1 MNTSNI
7 GSALTR
13 TLIATAVSAILLAGC
28 ATTPVQ
34 PNPAAEARNKLTQLQ
49 SDPNLATRAPQS
61 LEAADAAVRLAEQPE
76 ADKDLVAYRVYLA
89 DRKVDIARAD
99 AQTRYAED
107 QRATITAQRDQ
118 ARLAARTREANI
130 AERQAAVQ
138 REAAEQA
145 RGEANAAVGQ
155 AAVARAEGDQQ
166 RLAADQARGEANVAV
181 GQAAT
186 ARGEA
191 DVAAG
196 QAAAARDEANTA
208 AGQVVVARAEGDQQ
222 RVAADQARGEAV
234 AANQAAAGSA
244 QQVAELQLQVQALQ
258 ARPTERG
265 LVLTLGDALFSSGRA
280 DLQPGATGHLTRL
293 VTFLNKYPD
302 RTVVIEGYTDNHGNA
317 DYNQGLSERRA
328 GAVRAYLLDQGVSS
342 MRLTSFGKGASD
354 PVAGNDTASGR
365 QQNRRVEVIISN
377 STAAQR

>member
-1 MNTSNI
+1 MNTTNI
-7 GSALTR
+7 RSAVTR
-13 TLIATAVSAILLAGC
+13 TLIATAISAILLTGC

-34 PNPAAEARNKLTQLQ
+34 PNPAAEARMKLTQLQ

-76 ADKDLVAYRVYLA
+76 ADQDLVAYRVYLA
-89 DRKVDIARAD
+89 DRKVDIAKAD

-107 QRATITAQRDQ
+107 QRAAITAQRDQ
-118 ARLAARTREANI
+118 ARLAARTHEANV
-130 AERQAAVQ
+130 AERQAD
-138 REAAEQA
+138 QA
-145 RGEANAAVGQ
+145 RGEANVAVGQ

-166 RLAADQARGEANVAV
+166 RIAADQARGEANVAV
-181 GQAAT
+181 
-186 ARGEA
+186 
-191 DVAAG
+191 G

-222 RVAADQARGEAV
+222 RAAADQARGEAN

-280 DLQPGATGHLTRL
+280 ELQPGANEHLTRL
-293 VTFLNKYPD
+293 VTFLNRYPD
-302 RTVVIEGYTDNHGNA
+302 RTVVIEGYTDSLGSA
-317 DYNQGLSERRA
+317 DFNQGLSERRA

>member
-1 MNTSNI
+1 MNTTKI

-13 TLIATAVSAILLAGC
+13 TLIATAISAILLAGC

-76 ADKDLVAYRVYLA
+76 ADQDLVAYRVYLA

-107 QRATITAQRDQ
+107 QRAAITAQRDQ

-130 AERQAAVQ
+130 AERQAAAQ
-138 REAAEQA
+138 REVADQA

-166 RLAADQARGEANVAV
+166 RLAADQARGEANVAA
-181 GQAAT
+181 GQAAA
-186 ARGEA
+186 ARGDA

-196 QAAAARDEANTA
+196 QAAAAR
-208 AGQVVVARAEGDQQ
+208 AEGDQQ
-222 RVAADQARGEAV
+222 RVAANQARGEAD

-244 QQVAELQLQVQALQ
+244 QQVAELQLQVQTLQ

-280 DLQPGATGHLTRL
+280 ELQPGANSHLTRL
-293 VTFLNKYPD
+293 VTFLNRYPD
-302 RTVVIEGYTDNHGNA
+302 RTVVIEGYTDSLGTA
-317 DYNQGLSERRA
+317 DFNQGLSERRA

-377 STAAQR
+377 STAARR

>member
-1 MNTSNI
+1 MNTTKI
-7 GSALTR
+7 GSALSR
-13 TLIATAVSAILLAGC
+13 ALIATAVSAVLLAGC

-34 PNPAAEARNKLTQLQ
+34 PNPAAEARMKLTQLQ

-61 LEAADAAVRLAEQPE
+61 LEAADAAVRLAEQPD
-76 ADKDLVAYRVYLA
+76 ADQDLVAYRVYLA

-107 QRATITAQRDQ
+107 QRAAITAQRDQ

-130 AERQAAVQ
+130 AERQAAAQ
-138 REAAEQA
+138 RE
-145 RGEANAAVGQ
+145 
-155 AAVARAEGDQQ
+155 
-166 RLAADQARGEANVAV
+166 AADQAR
-181 GQAAT
+181 
-186 ARGEA
+186 
-191 DVAAG
+191 
-196 QAAAARDEANTA
+196 DEAIAA

-222 RVAADQARGEAV
+222 RVAADQARGEAD

-244 QQVAELQLQVQALQ
+244 QQVAELQSQVQALQ

-280 DLQPGATGHLTRL
+280 ELQPGANGHLTRL
-293 VTFLNKYPD
+293 VTFLNRYPD
-302 RTVVIEGYTDNHGNA
+302 RTVVIDGYTDSLGSA
-317 DYNQGLSERRA
+317 DFNQGLSERRA

-365 QQNRRVEVIISN
+365 QQNRRVEVVISN
-377 STAAQR
+377 STATQH